1 LFIMSSKSITK
12 PLRTSDIATAVGVHP
27 NTVRLY
33 EEWGFL
39 PPIPR
44 TASGYRQFNEFH
56 LDQMRFARKALH
68 GGWPGRKIRRS
79 ALALVRLAATGELEE
94 ALEMAKAHQALVQE
108 EKDHAETAVLF
119 IQQWLNG
126 EIIESTKKPLSI
138 GQTAKL
144 LDVSTD
150 KLRDWERNGLLT
162 VPRNPK
168 NRYRQYGSAEI
179 GRVRVIRAL
188 RRAGYSTLAILR
200 MLLALEKDKTVDVR
214 QALDTPDPE
223 DDIQYATN
231 QWLSTL
237 ATHEERAAEM
247 IAQLEAMVQK
257 YPR

>member
-1 LFIMSSKSITK
+1 MTQPSANK
-12 PLRTSDIATAVGVHP
+12 PLRTSDIAKSVGVHV

-44 TASGYRQFNEFH
+44 SASGYRQFNAFH
-56 LDQMRFARKALH
+56 LDQMLFARTALH
-68 GGWPGRKIRRS
+68 GGWPGRKIRQS
-79 ALALVRLAATGELEE
+79 ALTLVRCAATGELEE
-94 ALEMAKAHQALVQE
+94 ALALAHIHQALVAA
-108 EKDHAETAVLF
+108 EKTHAETAVTF
-119 IQQWLNG
+119 IEQWLRG
-126 EIIESTKKPLSI
+126 DSLDRLPMPLSI

-162 VPRNPK
+162 VPRNPH
-168 NRYRQYGSAEI
+168 NRYRQYGPAEI
-179 GRVRVIRAL
+179 GRVRVIRTL

-200 MLLALEKDKTVDVR
+200 MLLAVEQDSSVNIR

-223 DDIQYATN
+223 DDIQYATD

-237 ATHEERAAEM
+237 STHEQRAAEM
-247 IAQLEAMVQK
+247 ITQLEMMVQK
-257 YPR
+257 YGDR